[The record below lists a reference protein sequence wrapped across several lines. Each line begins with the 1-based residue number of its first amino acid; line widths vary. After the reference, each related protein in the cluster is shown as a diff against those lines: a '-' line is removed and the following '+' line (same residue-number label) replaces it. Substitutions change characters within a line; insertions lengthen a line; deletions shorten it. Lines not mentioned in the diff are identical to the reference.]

1 MAYTKPSWM
10 QWDDLG
16 GQWFGDRDVT
26 KALRQ
31 GVNPQN
37 ILDFLKGEGRA
48 GASQDAGG
56 LVNRFETDMASAG
69 EGRLTTSLGGS
80 GSESNRKFTGHAD
93 IAMFHGMN
101 PDMAIGKRY
110 QAIRDQWHGEKVNP
124 IAFSDPT
131 GGYGSLYS
139 EVQRHAERQ
148 DEQDAS
154 DLQIAQHQ
162 ATLDQQAEEAA
173 KVRSSRSSRVQGGS
187 AMSIAF
193 KRSDAARSGA
203 GASGTKQF
211 ARSGAGSN
219 VKTLNIA

>member
-16 GQWFGDRDVT
+16 GQWFGDQDVT

-31 GVNPQN
+31 GVDPQN

-48 GASQDAGG
+48 GASGDAGG

-69 EGRLTTSLGGS
+69 EGKLTTSLGGS

-110 QAIRDQWHGEKVNP
+110 QSIRDQWHGEKVNP

-148 DEQDAS
+148 DERDALNLKIES
-154 DLQIAQHQ
+154 DRA
-162 ATLDQQAEEAA
+162 EAA
-173 KVRSSRSSRVQGGS
+173 KVRSSAPSRVQGGS

>member
-1 MAYTKPSWM
+1 M

-16 GQWFGDRDVT
+16 GKWFGDQDVT

-37 ILDFLKGEGRA
+37 ILDFLKGEGRS

-56 LVNRFETDMASAG
+56 LVNRFETDMGSAG
-69 EGRLTTSLGGS
+69 EGKLTTSLGGS

-110 QAIRDQWHGEKVNP
+110 QAIRDQWHGENVNP

-148 DEQDAS
+148 DERDAHALKIES
-154 DLQIAQHQ
+154 DRA
-162 ATLDQQAEEAA
+162 EAA
-173 KVRSSRSSRVQGGS
+173 KVRSSGSSRVQGGS